1 MSALILIELNGSEVN
16 ACSRAAITAAS
27 QLSDS
32 IDALVLTND
41 ASNSASVSKLAGIN
55 SVKMIVDDALE
66 NANVE
71 VASKL
76 IADAMSGYKY
86 LVSGSSTYSK
96 NILPRV
102 GALLDVQPISD
113 VCEIKSN
120 NTFVRPL
127 YAGNIMATVESSD
140 DTIIMTVRATA
151 FEHSGDGGS
160 AEVEVLSSTIPE
172 SNSTFISLQESQSER
187 PELTTAARIVSGGR
201 GLGSKENFALIE
213 QLADKLDAA
222 VGASRAA
229 VDAGFIS
236 NDYQVGQTGKVV
248 VPDLYIA
255 VGISGAIQHLAGM
268 KESKIIVAINKDGE
282 APIFSV
288 ADYGLEADLF
298 EALPQFLEELNKLN
312 SIQK

>member
-86 LVSGSSTYSK
+86 PVSLSSTYSK
-96 NILPRV
+96 IILPRV
-102 GALLDVQPISD
+102 GSLLNVHPISD

-120 NTFVRPL
+120 NTFVRPI
-127 YAGNIMATVESSD
+127 YAGNIIATVESSD

-248 VPDLYIA
+248 APKLYLA

-268 KESKIIVAINKDGE
+268 KDSQVIVVINNDPD
-282 APIFSV
+282 APMSRM
-288 ADYGLEADLF
+288 ADLVWQTDLF
-298 EALPQFLEELNKLN
+298 GALKELNEY
-312 SIQK
+312 QV

>member
-1 MSALILIELNGSEVN
+1 MAVIILIELNGSEVS
-16 ACSRAAITAAS
+16 ASSRAAITAAS

-32 IDALVLTND
+32 IDALVLTHD
-41 ASNSASVSKLAGIN
+41 ASNSSSVSQLSGIN
-55 SVKMIVDDALE
+55 SVKMIVDDSLD
-66 NANVE
+66 NVNVE

-76 IADAMSGYKY
+76 IADVMGDYDY
-86 LVSGSSTYSK
+86 LVAGSSTFSK

-127 YAGNIMATVESSD
+127 YAGNVMATVESSD
-140 DTIIMTVRATA
+140 ETIVMTVRSTA

-160 AEVEVLSSTIPE
+160 ASVETISASMPSSSSE
-172 SNSTFISLQESQSER
+172 FVSLQESESER
-187 PELTTAARIVSGGR
+187 PELTTAERIVSGGR
-201 GLGSKENFALIE
+201 GLGSKENFVLIE
-213 QLADKLDAA
+213 QLADKMDAA

-248 VPDLYIA
+248 APKLYLA

-268 KESKIIVAINKDGE
+268 KDSQVIVVINNDPD
-282 APIFSV
+282 APMSRM
-288 ADYGLEADLF
+288 ADLVWQVDLF
-298 EALPQFLEELNKLN
+298 DALNELNAY
-312 SIQK
+312 QV

>member
-1 MSALILIELNGSEVN
+1 MSVIILIELNGSEVS
-16 ACSRAAITAAS
+16 ASSRAAITAAS
-27 QLSDS
+27 ELSDS
-32 IDALVLTND
+32 VDALVLTHD
-41 ASNSASVSKLAGIN
+41 ASNSSSVSQLSGIN
-55 SVKMIVDDALE
+55 SVKMIVDDSLD
-66 NANVE
+66 NVNVE

-76 IADAMSGYKY
+76 IADVLGDYDY
-86 LVSGSSTYSK
+86 LVAGSSTFSK

-127 YAGNIMATVESSD
+127 YAGNVMATVESSD
-140 DTIIMTVRATA
+140 ETIVMTVRSTA

-160 AEVEVLSSTIPE
+160 ASVETISASMPSSSSE
-172 SNSTFISLQESQSER
+172 FVSLQESESER
-187 PELTTAARIVSGGR
+187 PELTTAERIVSGGR
-201 GLGSKENFALIE
+201 GLGSKENFVLIE
-213 QLADKLDAA
+213 QLADKMDAA

-248 VPDLYIA
+248 APKLYLA

-268 KESKIIVAINKDGE
+268 KDSQVIVVINNDPD
-282 APIFSV
+282 APMSRM
-288 ADYGLEADLF
+288 ADLVWQVDLF
-298 EALPQFLEELNKLN
+298 DALNELNAY
-312 SIQK
+312 QV

>member
-1 MSALILIELNGSEVN
+1 MSALILIELNGSEVSAN
-16 ACSRAAITAAS
+16 SRAALTAAL

-32 IDALVLTND
+32 VDALVLTND
-41 ASNSASVSKLAGIN
+41 SANASSAASMSGIN
-55 SVKMIVDDALE
+55 TVKTIVDDSLE
-66 NANVE
+66 HANVE

-76 IADAMSGYKY
+76 IADVMSDYKF

-113 VCEIKSN
+113 VCEIKSS

-127 YAGNIMATVESSD
+127 YAGNVMATVETAD
-140 DTIIMTVRATA
+140 DTIVMTVRATA
-151 FEHSGDGGS
+151 FEHAEDGGS
-160 AEVEVLSSTIPE
+160 AVVEALSPAMPE

-187 PELTTAARIVSGGR
+187 PELTTAERIVSGGR
-201 GLGSKENFALIE
+201 GLGSKDNFAMIE

-248 VPDLYIA
+248 APKLYLA

-268 KESKIIVAINKDGE
+268 KDSQVIVVINNDPD
-282 APIFSV
+282 APMSRM
-288 ADYGLEADLF
+288 ADIVWQVDLF
-298 EALPQFLEELNKLN
+298 DALNELNAYQVEKSN
-312 SIQK
+312 

>member
-1 MSALILIELNGSEVN
+1 MSALILIELNGSEVSSN
-16 ACSRAAITAAS
+16 SRAAITAAT
-27 QLSDS
+27 QLSDT
-32 IDALVLTND
+32 IDALVLTDDFDNATSV
-41 ASNSASVSKLAGIN
+41 ASLDGINNVKVVADSKLEHL
-55 SVKMIVDDALE
+55 SVG
-66 NANVE
+66 

-76 IADAMSGYKY
+76 VAEVMADYQY
-86 LVSGSSTYSK
+86 LLSGSSTYSK
-96 NILPRV
+96 NILPTV

-127 YAGNIMATVESSD
+127 YAGNVMATVESSD
-140 DTIIMTVRATA
+140 KTILMTVRATA

-160 AEVEVLSSTIPE
+160 ATIEELSLSIPE
-172 SNSTFISLQESQSER
+172 QKSNFISLQESQSER
-187 PELTTAARIVSGGR
+187 PELTTADRIVSGGR

-248 VPDLYIA
+248 APKLYLA

-268 KESKIIVAINKDGE
+268 KDSQVIVVINNDPD
-282 APIFSV
+282 APM
-288 ADYGLEADLF
+288 ARMADLVWQTDLF
-298 EALPQFLEELNKLN
+298 GALKELNEHSL
-312 SIQK
+312 

>member
-1 MSALILIELNGSEVN
+1 MSALILIELNGSEVSAN
-16 ACSRAAITAAS
+16 SRAAITAAS
-27 QLSDS
+27 QLSDT

-41 ASNSASVSKLAGIN
+41 ASNASSVSALAGI
-55 SVKMIVDDALE
+55 STVKMIVDDSLE
-66 NANVE
+66 HINVE
-71 VASKL
+71 VASRL
-76 IADAMSGYKY
+76 IADAMNGYSF
-86 LVSGSSTYSK
+86 LVSGSSTFSK

-113 VCEIKSN
+113 VCEVKSN

-127 YAGNIMATVESSD
+127 YAGNVMATVETSD
-140 DTIIMTVRATA
+140 DTVVMTVRATA

-160 AEVEVLSSTIPE
+160 ASVETISATIPE
-172 SNSTFISLQESQSER
+172 SNSDFISLQESESER
-187 PELTTAARIVSGGR
+187 PELTTADRIVSGGR

-222 VGASRAA
+222 IGASRAA

-248 VPDLYIA
+248 APKLYLA

-268 KESKIIVAINKDGE
+268 KDSQVIVVINNDPD
-282 APIFSV
+282 APMSRM
-288 ADYGLEADLF
+288 ADLVWQVDLF
-298 EALPQFLEELNKLN
+298 DALNELNAY
-312 SIQK
+312 QV

>member
-1 MSALILIELNGSEVN
+1 MSALILIELNGSEVSAN
-16 ACSRAAITAAS
+16 SRAAITAAT
-27 QLSDS
+27 QLSDT

-41 ASNSASVSKLAGIN
+41 ASNGSSVSALAGIN
-55 SVKMIVDDALE
+55 TVKMIVDDSLE

-76 IADAMSGYKY
+76 IADVMSGYGY
-86 LVSGSSTYSK
+86 LISGSSTFSK

-127 YAGNIMATVESSD
+127 YAGNVMATVESSD
-140 DTIIMTVRATA
+140 ETIVMTIRATA

-160 AEVEVLSSTIPE
+160 ASVETISSSMPG
-172 SNSTFISLQESQSER
+172 SNSEFISLQESESER
-187 PELTTAARIVSGGR
+187 PELTTAERIVSGGR
-201 GLGSKENFALIE
+201 GLGSKENFTLIE

-222 VGASRAA
+222 IGASRAA

-248 VPDLYIA
+248 APKLYLA

-268 KESKIIVAINKDGE
+268 KDSQVIVVINNDPD
-282 APIFSV
+282 APMSRM
-288 ADYGLEADLF
+288 ADLVWQVDLF
-298 EALPQFLEELNKLN
+298 DALNELNAY
-312 SIQK
+312 QV

>member
-1 MSALILIELNGSEVN
+1 MSALILIELNGSEVSAN
-16 ACSRAAITAAS
+16 SRAAITAAS
-27 QLSDS
+27 QLSDT

-41 ASNSASVSKLAGIN
+41 ASNASSVSALAGI
-55 SVKMIVDDALE
+55 STVKMIVDDALE
-66 NANVE
+66 HINVE
-71 VASKL
+71 VASRL
-76 IADAMSGYKY
+76 IADAMSGYSF
-86 LVSGSSTYSK
+86 LVSGSSTFSK

-113 VCEIKSN
+113 VCEVKSN

-127 YAGNIMATVESSD
+127 YAGNVMATVETSD
-140 DTIIMTVRATA
+140 ETIVMTVRATA

-160 AEVEVLSSTIPE
+160 ASVETISATIPD
-172 SNSTFISLQESQSER
+172 SNSEFISLQESESER
-187 PELTTAARIVSGGR
+187 PELTTAERIVSGGR

-222 VGASRAA
+222 IGASRAA

-248 VPDLYIA
+248 APKLYLA

-268 KESKIIVAINKDGE
+268 KDSQVIVVINNDPD
-282 APIFSV
+282 APMSRM
-288 ADYGLEADLF
+288 ADLVWQVDLF
-298 EALPQFLEELNKLN
+298 DALNELNAY
-312 SIQK
+312 QV